1 MIKLLTTNSYFNLFP
16 LLIKSLED
24 ANAVGGKNIIFC
36 EEKVSLMAE
45 RVLCA
50 ETGGSFNTDVYSFG
64 NFLRAKKKVENL
76 LTKEG
81 SAMAVKRI
89 LSYCTLKCF
98 KASKTTLA
106 PTLYELIM
114 QLKSAK
120 VLPSDIAVAADG
132 VDGVLK
138 SKLQDVAEV
147 YEKYEQFIKDNGYED
162 QSSILSYLPDLI
174 NSSDEI
180 SGANVYLVGFS
191 GFTAQMRSVVCAL
204 SDKAKSLTAILCEG
218 DNPLVFVN
226 ETADFI
232 RRMAKEKQIPMLDKK
247 RDGGYSNTAK
257 VIVDN
262 LFYPSKNKSTA
273 IIERGKAHLYAAPSA
288 AREIER
294 VAQVIKGLIMR
305 GECRYRDITIAT
317 ADIGGYREYIKNA
330 FGALDI
336 PFFLDERKK
345 PDNHPLI
352 TLITSYIDAYRK
364 NFERKS
370 LAAFFQ
376 NPLFCEDKNFTDAF
390 NKYLV
395 KYNINYG
402 KIKEP
407 FTFSTDGDYQL
418 SEFEEFRKI
427 ICSFTLGFNVRE
439 TIEKLA
445 VEQKIVA
452 FTEKLKG
459 VREFEEAAVNEQIY
473 EKVVK
478 ILDEMQMLL
487 SDVKMTVAEYKAVF
501 LSGVSAMELSI
512 IPQYNDAVF
521 IGDYKA
527 TALAKTEYLFAIGLT
542 SSVPN
547 VRSDVAL
554 LSDGDIDALE
564 KIKVMV
570 EPKIKVVNHRTRE
583 NVALALSA
591 FNQKL
596 FLSYPVSA
604 VDGKKNEKSEV
615 INSLSSLLSFDAF
628 PKENGY
634 LTFKQGLKTFAKES
648 GEFYDGVRIDFT
660 DASTFYAADKTGRA
674 KEMVDRANKKIQ
686 ITLDRKVD
694 GVIGN
699 ETSPTT
705 IEDYYKCPYR
715 AFLAHVLKLESVED
729 GSVSVLSVGNFMHE
743 ILCRYANSIDKVFD
757 EKSSNE
763 MFDKIKDKI
772 LEREEYKRFLAD
784 GANRA
789 AVNRVVRESKKYCYQ
804 TFNSLKNSSFKVSKT
819 EASFGDGKD
828 YPAINLNGG
837 AVKLKGKI
845 DRVDESDCYFRVLD
859 YKTGRTDDTDKS
871 LFAGLKL
878 QLYLYAA
885 AVKAKYPN
893 GEKKPAGLYYLPV
906 SDKYEKHDDK
916 DKSMAVG
923 KTLGDLDA
931 LLSQDGYIEVNGNS
945 AFMPVEKDKKGNFKN
960 VTDIDTLNAYI
971 DYAVEISSLAAKRMS
986 DGVIVPSPFEGVCNY
1001 CEYKSICGG
1010 IGVEREIG
1018 KVKESTITDAKKGDE
1033 DNG

>member
-16 LLIKSLED
+16 LLLKNLD
-24 ANAVGGKNIIFC
+24 GANTTHGKNIIFC
-36 EEKVSLMAE
+36 EEKVSLMVE
-45 RVLCA
+45 RVLCT

-64 NFLRAKKKVENL
+64 NFLRKKKKVENL

-120 VLPSDIAVAADG
+120 VLPNDILVAADG
-132 VDGVLK
+132 VDGILK

-147 YEKYEQFIKDNGYED
+147 YEKYEQFIKENGYED
-162 QSSILSYLPDLI
+162 QSSILSYLPELI
-174 NSSDEI
+174 ESSEEI

-204 SDKAKSLTAILCEG
+204 CDKAKSVTAILCEG

-226 ETADFI
+226 ETADYI
-232 RRMAKEKQIPMLDKK
+232 KHMAKERQIPILYD
-247 RDGGYSNTAK
+247 RCDSGYSSAQK

-273 IIERGKAHLYAAPSA
+273 LTERGKMHFFAAPSA
-288 AREIER
+288 GREIER
-294 VAQVIKGLIMR
+294 VAQVIKGLVMR

-317 ADIGGYREYIKNA
+317 ADIGGYREYIKNS

-352 TLITSYIDAYRK
+352 TLITSYIDAHRK

-370 LAAFFQ
+370 LTAFFQ
-376 NPLFCEDKNFTDAF
+376 NPLFYGDKNFTDAF
-390 NKYLV
+390 NKYLI
-395 KYNINYG
+395 KYSINYG
-402 KIKEP
+402 KIQEP

-418 SEFEEFRKI
+418 SEFEEFRKY
-427 ICSFTLGFNVRE
+427 ICSFTTAFDVRE
-439 TIEKLA
+439 MMEKLN
-445 VEQKIVA
+445 VEQKIVT

-459 VREFEEAAVNEQIY
+459 VGEFEESAVNEQIY
-473 EKVVK
+473 EKVLKV
-478 ILDEMQMLL
+478 LDEMQMLL
-487 SDVKMTVAEYKAVF
+487 SGVKMSIAEYKAVF

-527 TALAKTEYLFAIGLT
+527 TALAKAEYLFAIGLT

-583 NVALALSA
+583 NLALALAA
-591 FNQKL
+591 FNKKL

-615 INSLSSLLSFDAF
+615 INSLSSLIVPDTF
-628 PKENGY
+628 PEENGY

-648 GEFYDGVRIDFT
+648 GEFYDGVRVDFT
-660 DASTFYAADKTGRA
+660 DASTFFAADSTGRA
-674 KEMVDRANKKIQ
+674 KEMVERANKKIQ

-694 GVIGN
+694 GVIGK

-715 AFLAHVLKLESVED
+715 AFLAHVIKLESVED

-743 ILCRYANSIDKVFD
+743 VLCRYAKNIDKVFD
-757 EKSSNE
+757 EESSNQL
-763 MFDKIKDKI
+763 FDEIKDKI

-789 AVNRVVRESKKYCYQ
+789 AVKRVARESKKYCYQ

-828 YPAINLNGG
+828 YPAISLNGG
-837 AVKLKGKI
+837 AVKLRGKI
-845 DRVDESDCYFRVLD
+845 DRVDESDGYFRVLD
-859 YKTGRTDDTDKS
+859 YKTGRADATDKA

-893 GEKKPAGLYYLPV
+893 GEKQPAGLYYLPV
-906 SDKYEKHDDK
+906 SDKYEKYDEK

-923 KTLGDLDA
+923 KTLGDKDA
-931 LLSQDGYIEVNGNS
+931 LLSQDSYIEVNGCS

-971 DYAVEISSLAAKRMS
+971 DYAVEISSLAAKRMA
-986 DGVIVPSPFEGVCNY
+986 DGVIVPSPFEGVCDY
-1001 CEYKSICGG
+1001 CEYKSLCGG
-1010 IGVEREIG
+1010 LGVERTIG
-1018 KVKESTITDAKKGDE
+1018 KVLESTITDAKKGDE
-1033 DNG
+1033 ENG